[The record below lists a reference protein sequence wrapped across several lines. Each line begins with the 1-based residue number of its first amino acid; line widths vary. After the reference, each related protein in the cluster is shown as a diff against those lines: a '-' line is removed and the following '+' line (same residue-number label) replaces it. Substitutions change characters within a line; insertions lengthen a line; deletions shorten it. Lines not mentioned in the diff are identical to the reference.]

1 MMVASTVLLQTP
13 QVLAVSR
20 LLWLHNQTRRR
31 ISRIFRMVTR
41 SLGILPSF
49 NEIEDGKIPRGGYPA
64 TTLSFVLAVFTGMV
78 AAFQSERL
86 AVFPSEWW
94 PFSRRN
100 AGRFRPEY
108 AKDLTFNISERREF
122 NRIAWDGKLHTPQIQ
137 EF

>member
-49 NEIEDGKIPRGGYPA
+49 NEIEDGKIPRGSYPA
-64 TTLSFVLAVFTGMV
+64 TTLSICTGRFHRNGGRFPIGMM
-78 AAFQSERL
+78 
-86 AVFPSEWW
+86 AVFP
-94 PFSRRN
+94 
-100 AGRFRPEY
+100 PE
-108 AKDLTFNISERREF
+108 
-122 NRIAWDGKLHTPQIQ
+122 
-137 EF
+137 